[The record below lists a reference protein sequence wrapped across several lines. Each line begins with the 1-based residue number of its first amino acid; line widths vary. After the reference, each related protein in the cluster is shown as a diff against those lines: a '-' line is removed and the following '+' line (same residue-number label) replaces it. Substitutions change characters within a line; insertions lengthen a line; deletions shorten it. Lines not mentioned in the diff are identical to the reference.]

1 MKEERVQLFG
11 SEVNF
16 GNPIEDKKEEPKEV
30 SQEEVSQKEAIDTE
44 VKKEDEKPVN
54 PEGQSSKESK
64 EPLSRSMTS
73 AAKLAADY
81 KSRGIISESTEIKN
95 DLTPEELSDLIKD
108 NIYVEVK
115 KTAEADVVSQL
126 KELGYDQDTLK
137 KARLLSMGAT
147 DEDVL
152 AIGQRRQAAEFKPS
166 NTEELEYFVLNYLKY
181 KGMDDDRASRL
192 VKAATVS
199 ELEKDYEEGIKYFND
214 EADKIELQVKER
226 NNRRIA
232 EEKEAEESLNKS
244 FREVIDSGKLGK
256 MILSEEQK
264 GNLKKQLFDKIEGGK
279 TEYEKALE
287 DIDNNHEAQLWVAHA
302 ILNKS
307 WDKESIKP
315 SEQRSSI
322 LKDLGAELEEVRKTG
337 EDPDGSNRVLLFG

>member
-232 EEKEAEESLNKS
+232 EEKEAEESLA
-244 FREVIDSGKLGK
+244 R
-256 MILSEEQK
+256 
-264 GNLKKQLFDKIEGGK
+264 
-279 TEYEKALE
+279 
-287 DIDNNHEAQLWVAHA
+287 
-302 ILNKS
+302 
-307 WDKESIKP
+307 
-315 SEQRSSI
+315 
-322 LKDLGAELEEVRKTG
+322 
-337 EDPDGSNRVLLFG
+337 